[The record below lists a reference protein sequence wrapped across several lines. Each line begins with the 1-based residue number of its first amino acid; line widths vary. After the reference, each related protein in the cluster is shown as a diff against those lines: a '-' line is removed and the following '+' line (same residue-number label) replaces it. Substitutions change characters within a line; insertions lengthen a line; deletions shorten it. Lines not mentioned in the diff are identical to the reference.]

1 VNKIPIPD
9 VLPEELLTDSSD
21 DDEEDGDETARGSS
35 ARGPKRR
42 KVATV
47 ERRLTR
53 LDKGPKDERVGS
65 TVYRVAKK
73 TDERLPPKLKKH
85 TRSTKAV
92 LLKRTRA
99 AVVKP
104 RAGFFRK

>member
-1 VNKIPIPD
+1 MPIPD
-9 VLPEELLTDSSD
+9 ILPEELLTDSSD
-21 DDEEDGDETARGSS
+21 DDDEEGGGEAARASS

-47 ERRLTR
+47 ERRLTL

-73 TDERLPPKLKKH
+73 TEERLPPKLKKH

-92 LLKRTRA
+92 LLKRNRS